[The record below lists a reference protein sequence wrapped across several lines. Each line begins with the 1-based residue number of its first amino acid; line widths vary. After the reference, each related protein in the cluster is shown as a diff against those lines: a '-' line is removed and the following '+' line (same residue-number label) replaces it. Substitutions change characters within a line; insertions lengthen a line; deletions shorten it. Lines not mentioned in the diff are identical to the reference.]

1 MSDRRISDS
10 RKEQLLRVRQYFLR
24 TEGIRDLCQSTE
36 DHLQAVCQ
44 ELGLA
49 PPSMVCRASA
59 ETNEVSAAEA
69 PPIGCNCG
77 GEARVAGHG
86 VALGVCSKDDAADA
100 CVELSHEGFLYGAFA
115 DLYLFDTPVFKESGC
130 IFTTFH
136 WLVRKIIDRAVLTH
150 G

>member
-10 RKEQLLRVRQYFLR
+10 RKEQLLRVRQSFLG

-59 ETNEVSAAEA
+59 ETNAVCVARMMRQTLVWNSRMRGSFTGHLLTCIYSIHLFSRNQAVFSQ
-69 PPIGCNCG
+69 PSIG
-77 GEARVAGHG
+77 
-86 VALGVCSKDDAADA
+86 
-100 CVELSHEGFLYGAFA
+100 
-115 DLYLFDTPVFKESGC
+115 
-130 IFTTFH
+130 
-136 WLVRKIIDRAVLTH
+136 
-150 G
+150 